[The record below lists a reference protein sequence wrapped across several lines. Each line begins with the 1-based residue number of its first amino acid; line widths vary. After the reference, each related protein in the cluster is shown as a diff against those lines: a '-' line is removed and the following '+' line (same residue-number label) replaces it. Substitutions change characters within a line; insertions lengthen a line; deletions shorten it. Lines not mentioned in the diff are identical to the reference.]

1 MPVTIKEVTS
11 EPLAQDTFAL
21 FGDVLAPGD
30 GGLDNRDLLSMGYAR
45 MSDDVDDDRLDDFD
59 VLDYW
64 GGIATISPEA
74 MRLGY
79 LRPKKRPLA
88 FSWFERHL
96 KGTQTFVPLNG
107 ARSVIAVA
115 PPYDADDPA
124 AVPKLDEVRAFVL
137 DGSMGVN
144 LHPGTWHW
152 TPFPLDARS
161 DFIILVRESVAED
174 DLNFIDLEKRM
185 DTRIQIAMP
194 GQS

>member
-1 MPVTIKEVTS
+1 M
-11 EPLAQDTFAL
+11 
-21 FGDVLAPGD
+21 
-30 GGLDNRDLLSMGYAR
+30 
-45 MSDDVDDDRLDDFD
+45 
-59 VLDYW
+59 W
-64 GGIATISPEA
+64 
-74 MRLGY
+74 
-79 LRPKKRPLA
+79 
-88 FSWFERHL
+88 
-96 KGTQTFVPLNG
+96 LNG

-152 TPFPLDARS
+152 TPFPLDVRS